1 MSESIKQIEPFSN
14 GFTPEDDIFNRK
26 PFYDQV
32 MRVIK
37 HAPEEQLV
45 LALDDNW
52 GNGKTTFVEMMKSQI
67 EKDESEHFNVV
78 YFNSFE
84 SDYSTD
90 PFIALTAEIYAL
102 IKRDENTLKSF
113 GRKFLDV
120 STKVGAALLSSGVKV
135 VINAATAGLADGG
148 NIAKIGK
155 EVIDKATES
164 TEAYIENKITSLGE
178 EKKDIEYFKT
188 TLEEIHTESKKKT
201 IFIIDELDRA
211 RPDYS
216 LDLLEKV
223 KHLFSVRGVI
233 FYLVMNRSQFE
244 KSIEQRYGQIDSRTY
259 LNKFVNY
266 WTNLPK
272 IKADPYKENHYTHTT
287 ITTYLRKINEQHK
300 LLSFNGIF
308 INCLSY
314 LLDINNCSLR
324 EADRCYSMFR
334 ILSGSENVSQFS
346 EAHQTTLAIT
356 VFLKVKNND
365 ILEKFIIK
373 TLNQEQL
380 YHTLNLAKS
389 SSYTNPNMDI
399 IDHYITYHYLDDEK
413 LKEDE
418 IIKKYGE
425 FLSRGRWQKPFN
437 DFYSCIQNLVI
448 S

>member
-259 LNKFVNY
+259 LNKFVN
-266 WTNLPK
+266 
-272 IKADPYKENHYTHTT
+272 
-287 ITTYLRKINEQHK
+287 
-300 LLSFNGIF
+300 
-308 INCLSY
+308 
-314 LLDINNCSLR
+314 
-324 EADRCYSMFR
+324 
-334 ILSGSENVSQFS
+334 
-346 EAHQTTLAIT
+346 
-356 VFLKVKNND
+356 
-365 ILEKFIIK
+365 
-373 TLNQEQL
+373 
-380 YHTLNLAKS
+380 
-389 SSYTNPNMDI
+389 
-399 IDHYITYHYLDDEK
+399 
-413 LKEDE
+413 
-418 IIKKYGE
+418 
-425 FLSRGRWQKPFN
+425 
-437 DFYSCIQNLVI
+437 
-448 S
+448 